1 MPERL
6 SESLKDKKTE
16 GQRRGQEREEE
27 GSGSGKD
34 VPFFTP
40 LLQTG
45 YSKQENEDNAP
56 FILLLGALI

>member
-34 VPFFTP
+34 LP
-40 LLQTG
+40 LLPC
-45 YSKQENEDNAP
+45 YRRE
-56 FILLLGALI
+56 ILSRKMKIMHRLFSC